1 MSTAHRVITGHRA
14 GPGALAT
21 VFVFGGCASALQ
33 SRSNGELTH
42 HSGSGVNSAL
52 FSFIIGFA
60 ILSAIAVSSG
70 DIRSAIAR
78 IPATVRDGSL
88 AWWAVPAGVLGG
100 VFIACASFAVAIVG
114 VALFAVGAVVGQTA
128 TALLVDRLGIGPN
141 GRTSL
146 TTGRVISAFIAVV
159 AVVVAAS
166 GSMNAKGFSIAAVLA
181 ALLGGT
187 ATTIQQG
194 LNGRITVASGH
205 PLATT
210 WLNFLF
216 GSLGLLVGTAI
227 GVALLGDELTVPT
240 SGPWWMWLGGVFGC
254 IFILTAAWAVP
265 RYGVLVFTLTTIAGQ
280 LTAALALD
288 VLVPVGENRVAASL
302 VAGVILTFVAVAVG
316 ALRRRPS

>member
-1 MSTAHRVITGHRA
+1 MITIRRA
-14 GPGALAT
+14 GPAGLAAIFT
-21 VFVFGGCASALQ
+21 FAGVASALQ
-33 SRSNGELTH
+33 SRSNGELTQ
-42 HSGSGVNSAL
+42 HSGNGVNSAL
-52 FSFIIGFA
+52 FSFIIGLL
-60 ILSAIAVSSG
+60 ILSVIAGSSREIRAAIT
-70 DIRSAIAR
+70 R

-141 GRTSL
+141 GRTALSAA
-146 TTGRVISAFIAVV
+146 RVISAVIAVA

-166 GSMNAKGFSIAAVLA
+166 GSMNAEGFSLAAVLA

-210 WLNFLF
+210 WLNFVF
-216 GSLGLLVGTAI
+216 GTLGLMIGTAI
-227 GVALLGDELTVPT
+227 GIVLLGDELRVPT
-240 SGPWWMWLGGVFGC
+240 AGPWWMWLGGVFGC
-254 IFILTAAWAVP
+254 VFILTAAWAVP
-265 RYGVLVFTLTTIAGQ
+265 RYGVLAFTLATIAGQ

-288 VLVPVGENRVAASL
+288 LLVPVGNNRVEVSL
-302 VAGVILTFVAVAVG
+302 VAGVLLTFAAVGVG
-316 ALRRRPS
+316 ALRRRQPA

>member
-1 MSTAHRVITGHRA
+1 MSTVHGVSTGHRA
-14 GPGALAT
+14 GPAALAAI
-21 VFVFGGCASALQ
+21 FMFAGCGSALQ

-52 FSFIIGFA
+52 ISFIIGLA
-60 ILSAIAVSSG
+60 ILSAIAMSSG
-70 DIRSAIAR
+70 DIRAAIAR

-114 VALFAVGAVVGQTA
+114 VALFAIGAVVGQTV

-146 TTGRVISAFIAVV
+146 TAARVISALIAVG
-159 AVVVAAS
+159 AVIVAAS
-166 GSMNAKGFSIAAVLA
+166 GSMNAEGFSIAAVVA
-181 ALLGGT
+181 AMLGGT
-187 ATTIQQG
+187 ATTVQQG

-216 GSLGLLVGTAI
+216 GSLGLLLGTAI
-227 GVALLGDELTVPT
+227 GVALLGDELVVPT
-240 SGPWWMWLGGVFGC
+240 AGPWWMWLGGVFGC
-254 IFILTAAWAVP
+254 VFILTAAWAVP

-288 VLVPVGENRVAASL
+288 LIVPVGDNEVAVSL
-302 VAGVILTFVAVAVG
+302 VAGVILTLVAVAVG
-316 ALRRRPS
+316 ALRRRRA

>member
-1 MSTAHRVITGHRA
+1 LITIRRVEPA
-14 GPGALAT
+14 GLAAIFIFAG
-21 VFVFGGCASALQ
+21 VASALQ
-33 SRSNGELTH
+33 SRSNGELTQ
-42 HSGSGVNSAL
+42 HSGNGVNSAL
-52 FSFIIGFA
+52 FSFIIGLF
-60 ILSAIAVSSG
+60 ILSVIACSSREIRAAIT
-70 DIRSAIAR
+70 R

-141 GRTSL
+141 GRTALSAA
-146 TTGRVISAFIAVV
+146 RVISAGVAVV

-166 GSMNAKGFSIAAVLA
+166 GSINAEGFSLAAVLA

-210 WLNFLF
+210 WLNFVF
-216 GSLGLLVGTAI
+216 GTLGLMIGTAI
-227 GVALLGDELTVPT
+227 GIVLLGDELRVPT
-240 SGPWWMWLGGVFGC
+240 PGPWWMWLGGIFGC
-254 IFILTAAWAVP
+254 VFILTAAWAVP
-265 RYGVLVFTLTTIAGQ
+265 RYGVLVFTLATIAGQ

-288 VLVPVGENRVAASL
+288 LLVPVGDNRVEVNL
-302 VAGVILTFVAVAVG
+302 VAGVLLTFAAVGIG
-316 ALRRRPS
+316 ALRRRQPA

>member
-1 MSTAHRVITGHRA
+1 MNAVDRPITGTRA
-14 GPGALAT
+14 GPAALFT
-21 VFVFGGCASALQ
+21 IFIFGGCASALQ
-33 SRSNGELTH
+33 SRSNGELTQ

-60 ILSAIAVSSG
+60 ILSVIAVSSR
-70 DIRSAIAR
+70 DIRAAITR
-78 IPATVRDGSL
+78 IPSTVRDGSL

-114 VALFAVGAVVGQTA
+114 VALFAVGAVVGQAA

-146 TTGRVISAFIAVV
+146 TLARVLSALIAVV

-166 GSMNAKGFSIAAVLA
+166 GSMNVKGFSIAAVAA

-187 ATTIQQG
+187 AATVQQG
-194 LNGRITVASGH
+194 LNGRITVASRH

-216 GSLGLLVGTAI
+216 GSLGLLIGTAI
-227 GVALLGDELTVPT
+227 AMLFLGDELSVPT
-240 SGPWWMWLGGVFGC
+240 VGPWWMWLGGVFGC
-254 IFILTAAWAVP
+254 VFILTSAWAVP

-288 VLVPVGENRVAASL
+288 ATVPVGDNKVAVSL
-302 VAGVILTFVAVAVG
+302 VFGVMLTFAAVAVG
-316 ALRRRPS
+316 ALRRRQA

>member
-1 MSTAHRVITGHRA
+1 MSTVHGVITGHRA
-14 GPGALAT
+14 GPAALAAI
-21 VFVFGGCASALQ
+21 FVFGGCASALQ
-33 SRSNGELTH
+33 SRSNGELTQ

-52 FSFIIGFA
+52 FSFIIGLA
-60 ILSAIAVSSG
+60 ILSVIAVASG
-70 DIRSAIAR
+70 DIRTAISR
-78 IPATVRDGSL
+78 IPATVRDGTL

-114 VALFAVGAVVGQTA
+114 VALFAIGAVVGQAA

-146 TTGRVISAFIAVV
+146 TAARKSSALIAVV

-166 GSMNAKGFSIAAVLA
+166 GSINAKLFSISAVAA

-187 ATTIQQG
+187 AATVQQG

-210 WLNFLF
+210 WLNFVF

-227 GVALLGDELTVPT
+227 AMLLLGDELSVPT
-240 SGPWWMWLGGVFGC
+240 AGPWWMWLGGVFGC
-254 IFILTAAWAVP
+254 IFILTSAWAVP
-265 RYGVLVFTLTTIAGQ
+265 RYGVLVFTLATIAGQ
-280 LTAALALD
+280 LTAALVLD
-288 VLVPVGENRVAASL
+288 ATVPVGDNEVAVSL
-302 VAGVILTFVAVAVG
+302 VLGVILTFVAVAVG
-316 ALRRRPS
+316 ALRRRQS

>member
-1 MSTAHRVITGHRA
+1 MSTVHRVITGHRA
-14 GPGALAT
+14 GPAALAAI
-21 VFVFGGCASALQ
+21 FVFGGCASALQ
-33 SRSNGELTH
+33 SRSNGELTQ

-52 FSFIIGFA
+52 FSFVIGLA
-60 ILSAIAVSSG
+60 ILSVIAVSSG
-70 DIRSAIAR
+70 DIRTAISR
-78 IPATVRDGSL
+78 IPATVRDGTL

-114 VALFAVGAVVGQTA
+114 VALFAIGAVVGQAA

-146 TTGRVISAFIAVV
+146 TAARMISALIAVV

-166 GSMNAKGFSIAAVLA
+166 GSINAKGFSIAAVGA

-187 ATTIQQG
+187 AATVQQG

-210 WLNFLF
+210 WLNFVF

-227 GVALLGDELTVPT
+227 AMLLLGDELSVPT
-240 SGPWWMWLGGVFGC
+240 AGPWWMWLGGVFGC
-254 IFILTAAWAVP
+254 IFILTSAWAVP

-280 LTAALALD
+280 LTAALVLD
-288 VLVPVGENRVAASL
+288 ATVPVGDNRVAVSL
-302 VAGVILTFVAVAVG
+302 VFGVILTFVAVAVG
-316 ALRRRPS
+316 ALRRRQS